1 MNLREIALVRTNF
14 RSVTETP
21 NGRDRLSNSF
31 YGLLFGENPMFRQL
45 FPATM
50 EHQRDRLV
58 DAIQI
63 VLDHLEQPDIAR
75 GFLEQLGR
83 DHRKYGVDG
92 SHYAAA
98 ARALHGA
105 LRAYTGPA
113 FWTDSIDQAWWHVA
127 TLISDSMA
135 SGADTDDMPSH
146 WDGTVV
152 DHRRVLDDLA
162 IVRLRT
168 DTPIPYE
175 AGQYLSVR
183 TPQRPRM
190 WRYLSPA
197 IPSNPH
203 GEIEFHI
210 RRISGGWVSPSMVN
224 ETRVG
229 DRWSLSS
236 PLGGLKV
243 DLDSGDDV
251 LMIGSGTGIAP
262 LRAQIMEMSSRGINP
277 RVHLFVGGRHPCDL
291 YDLYTMWE
299 LAMVNP
305 WLTVVPVSE
314 EENDPWWH
322 VEPPREHPIG
332 MHQRLVGPIGK
343 VVASFGAWTDRQI
356 QIAGSPRM
364 VAETTQELLA
374 AGTPWERIQHDPV

>member
-1 MNLREIALVRTNF
+1 MREIALVRTNF

-21 NGRDRLSNSF
+21 NGPDRLSNAF
-31 YGLLFGENPMFRQL
+31 YSLLFGENPSYRQL

-50 EHQRDRLV
+50 ELQRDRLI
-58 DAIQI
+58 DAVQI
-63 VLDHLEQPDIAR
+63 VLDHLENPEVAT

-105 LRAYTGPA
+105 LYGYTGPA
-113 FWTDSIDQAWWHVA
+113 FWTDAIDEAWWQVVTMISAALAAGADGDDLPAHWDA
-127 TLISDSMA
+127 TVVEYRKVLEDLAVIRLRSDS
-135 SGADTDDMPSH
+135 
-146 WDGTVV
+146 
-152 DHRRVLDDLA
+152 
-162 IVRLRT
+162 
-168 DTPIPYE
+168 PIPYE

-203 GEIEFHI
+203 GELEFHV
-210 RRISGGWVSPSMVN
+210 RKVSGGWVSPSMVN
-224 ETRVG
+224 ETQVG

-236 PLGGLKV
+236 PMGGLKV
-243 DLDSGDDV
+243 DLDSGADV
-251 LMIGSGTGIAP
+251 LMIGCGTGIAP

-277 RVHLFVGGRHPCDL
+277 RVHLFVGGHHPCDI

-314 EENDPWWH
+314 VDEDPWWH
-322 VEPPREHPIG
+322 VDPPLEHPHG
-332 MHQRLVGPIGK
+332 MHHRLVGPIGE
-343 VVASFGAWTDRQI
+343 VVASFGAWSDRQI

-364 VAETTQELLA
+364 VHDTKQALLA
-374 AGTPWERIQHDPV
+374 AGTPWERITHDPT